1 MAPPPLYKASRGRS
15 EVYLKD
21 EAALDQY
28 LVDNGVEMMR
38 LDTAGGSRTGQDL
51 RAPVDHA
58 RRMRTLM
65 RYVTRRYDRSE
76 EHTSE
81 LQSLMRISYAVFCLK
96 KKRPQTNT
104 QRHYISSIYTQHS
117 GQ

>member
-1 MAPPPLYKASRGRS
+1 MVMSDWSSDLCSSDLLFIAQPPLYKAARGRS

-51 RAPVDHA
+51 RALVDHA

-65 RYVTRRYDRSE
+65 RYVPRRYDPAIIEALALGRSE

-81 LQSLMRISYAVFCLK
+81 LQSLMRIS
-96 KKRPQTNT
+96 
-104 QRHYISSIYTQHS
+104 
-117 GQ
+117 

>member
-1 MAPPPLYKASRGRS
+1 MPQIIENGHLFIAQPPLYKAARGRS

-51 RAPVDHA
+51 RALVDPA

-65 RYVTRRYDRSE
+65 RYFTRRYDPAIKIGR
-76 EHTSE
+76 
-81 LQSLMRISYAVFCLK
+81 A
-96 KKRPQTNT
+96 
-104 QRHYISSIYTQHS
+104 S
-117 GQ
+117 GRERVCQYV